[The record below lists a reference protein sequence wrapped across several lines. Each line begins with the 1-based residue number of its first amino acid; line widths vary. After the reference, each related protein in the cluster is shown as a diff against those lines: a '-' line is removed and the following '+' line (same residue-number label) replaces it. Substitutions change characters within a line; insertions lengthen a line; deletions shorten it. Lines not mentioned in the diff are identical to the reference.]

1 MVDFILGLGKCQTEE
16 LEMGCLNTPVHI
28 INTLL
33 NIAYAYDFIIIL
45 TENLVE
51 LERQK
56 DSLRSDSERIS
67 KEKTEAEAA
76 LKHMT
81 SLYDKANH
89 AISRY
94 DTILYL

>member
-1 MVDFILGLGKCQTEE
+1 
-16 LEMGCLNTPVHI
+16 MGWLNTPVYFT
-28 INTLL
+28 NTVLS
-33 NIAYAYDFIIIL
+33 IANAYGFIITL
-45 TENLVE
+45 TENVVE